1 MAGGERTTA
10 AALPYPPGGAEAAGS
25 PATGIRRFFAELVRS
40 PKGLSGFVVL
50 ALALTTAAFAPALAP
65 RDPAE
70 QVIAHRFLPPA
81 YADGGTVALPL
92 GGDNLGRDILS
103 RVIHGTR
110 TSVVVALVVITVI
123 VVVGTAVGLVS
134 GYYGGVVDTVLM
146 RVVDFQLSFPFIL
159 LALLLLAILGKG
171 FWTLVLALSVAF
183 WVNIARLVRGEA
195 LRLRE
200 LEFVQASR
208 SIGVGDAPIIL
219 QHLLPNALPS
229 LIVLATLDVAVIV
242 IAEAAMSFLGLGIQ
256 PPTPSWGMMISDGR
270 NYLYESYWMTLA
282 PGLAIMV
289 TAVGVNLLGDF
300 LRDTYDPRLA
310 RL

>member
-1 MAGGERTTA
+1 MAGGERAAA
-10 AALPYPPGGAEAAGS
+10 AALPDRASGVEAAEDAPSGV
-25 PATGIRRFFAELVRS
+25 RHFLAEVVRS

-50 ALALTTAAFAPALAP
+50 VLALATAALAP
-65 RDPAE
+65 WLAPHDPAE

-81 YADGGTVALPL
+81 YAEGGTAALPL

-123 VVVGTAVGLVS
+123 VLIGTAVGLVS

-146 RVVDFQLSFPFIL
+146 RIVDFQLSFPFIL

-183 WVNIARLVRGEA
+183 WINIARLVRGEA

-200 LEFVQASR
+200 LDFVQASR
-208 SIGVGDAPIIL
+208 SIGVADGQIIL
-219 QHLLPNALPS
+219 QHLLPNALPT

-289 TAVGVNLLGDF
+289 TAIGVNLLGDF